1 MFNITFNIISVI
13 SWQSVLLVEETW
25 VPGENHR
32 PVASHWQTSDILEVH
47 CTYHIHVYSNFFF
60 QLFGGGIFG
69 FGLWVL
75 LDSVINKYV
84 QASDELKTVLVIVH
98 VFIVVGVSL
107 LIFGIIGIYG
117 AARPRRWALIMV
129 IIN

>member
-1 MFNITFNIISVI
+1 MYN
-13 SWQSVLLVEETW
+13 
-25 VPGENHR
+25 VPSS
-32 PVASHWQTSDILEVH
+32 AILEVPR
-47 CTYHIHVYSNFFF
+47 YINMFYFF

-69 FGLWVL
+69 FCLWVL
-75 LDSVINKYV
+75 LDFFINQYV

-98 VFIVVGVSL
+98 VIIVVGVAL